1 MLADSLSSTLTG
13 RIIRC
18 GAGWIIGVVSR
29 RHVFAGAAFVRRVRG
44 SLPGAEAGKH
54 DLSHVIDRF
63 GKAVGEFFERCG
75 DIFQTRFSFV
85 GSRQKE
91 SGSRNEDRCRQSED

>member
-1 MLADSLSSTLTG
+1 M
-13 RIIRC
+13 
-18 GAGWIIGVVSR
+18 
-29 RHVFAGAAFVRRVRG
+29 RRVR
-44 SLPGAEAGKH
+44 SRLPGAEAGKH

-75 DIFQTRFSFV
+75 DIFQSRFGFV

-91 SGSRNEDRCRQSED
+91 SGSRNEDRCRQSEEVLRQIGAATVRQPRGAAQPIPARS